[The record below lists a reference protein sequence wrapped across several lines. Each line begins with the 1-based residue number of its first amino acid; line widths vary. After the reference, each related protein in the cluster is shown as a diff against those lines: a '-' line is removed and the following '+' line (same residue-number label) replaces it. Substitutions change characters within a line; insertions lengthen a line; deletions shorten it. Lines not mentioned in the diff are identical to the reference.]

1 MPNPAEGGRVER
13 LSKGARDVRVPTSNK
28 VGKGIWMQRPGPA
41 EPLARPAGTRASAAD
56 QEVSSAH
63 ILLLSD
69 EILGRS
75 VEIERIGAVLP
86 GTGEPGGGSLALSDP
101 NAGTDGVFAV
111 GENSRSGMGDG
122 TNPGLGDGMEH
133 SPNEGTA
140 NANQAPR

>member
-1 MPNPAEGGRVER
+1 MSESRR
-13 LSKGARDVRVPTSNK
+13 LINLVKAIGCS
-28 VGKGIWMQRPGPA
+28 GPA
-41 EPLARPAGTRASAAD
+41 LLSLSLVLLAPGASAAD

-122 TNPGLGDGMEH
+122 TNSGLGDGMEH

-140 NANQAPR
+140 NPNQAPR